1 MARPQQKAGL
11 VEVIEEA
18 IIAVL
23 FAAMVLITFS
33 QVVARYV
40 FNSGVIWAVEL
51 TTYCFAWLVL
61 YGASWGVKRS
71 AHLGVDAFVRLFP
84 QMWQRAFGLAGVAA
98 ALLYAGIML
107 AGSWEYVSKLY
118 RIGIESEDLPI
129 PQWVPMT
136 ILVIG
141 MVLLIVRLLEA
152 GLRILRGEQ
161 TLMLADEARSA
172 IEELAD
178 DEADARVRLEKR

>member
-1 MARPQQKAGL
+1 MARPQQKAGP

-23 FAAMVLITFS
+23 FAVMVLVTFS

-40 FNSGVIWAVEL
+40 FNSGAIWAVEL

-71 AHLGVDAFVRLFP
+71 AHLGVDAFVKLFP
-84 QMWQRAFGLAGVAA
+84 QRWQRIFGLAGVAA
-98 ALLYAGIML
+98 ALVYAGIML

-141 MVLLIVRLLEA
+141 MVLLIVRLVEA
-152 GLRILRGEQ
+152 GIRILRGEQ

-172 IEELAD
+172 IEELAGED
-178 DEADARVRLEKR
+178 ADAPARPETR